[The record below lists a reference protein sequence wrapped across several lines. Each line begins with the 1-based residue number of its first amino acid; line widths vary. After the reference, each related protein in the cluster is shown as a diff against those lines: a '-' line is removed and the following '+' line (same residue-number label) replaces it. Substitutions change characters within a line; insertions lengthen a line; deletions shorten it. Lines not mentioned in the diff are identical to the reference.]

1 MHGSS
6 FNEDHPE
13 GKVFE
18 HPVYKEHHG
27 LLLQDFA
34 NTILCD
40 RPDPS
45 HSAIADQS
53 IVDYHAASIFD
64 ADICAGTVRQ
74 MEWMH
79 RTRWESP
86 SLRWRS
92 TVQMSL
98 GNGNKYSSLL
108 LAFLQLWRRASTLW
122 QHACK

>member
-1 MHGSS
+1 MADLQHTVVLANSHDAVQCHVLYWLTMHGLS

-40 RPDPS
+40 RPDPC

-53 IVDYHAASIFD
+53 IAS
-64 ADICAGTVRQ
+64 
-74 MEWMH
+74 
-79 RTRWESP
+79 
-86 SLRWRS
+86 
-92 TVQMSL
+92 
-98 GNGNKYSSLL
+98 
-108 LAFLQLWRRASTLW
+108 
-122 QHACK
+122 